1 MLRTRPVRSDPM
13 SPLVIDKNAKKQEIL
28 NAALSAFAQNG
39 VKNTK
44 MADIAKVAGIGKGTI
59 YEYFRSKDAVLAG
72 AFEFFLEKIGGESE
86 AFAHNV
92 PDPEAQLCAFIQGA
106 FDAATRNA
114 ELMKLM
120 FDIWAESIREGT
132 ELDIKGMYE
141 RYRAVIRTILEAGIA
156 SKQFRPVD
164 SQLTAATLIA
174 AMDGLMLQWVMDE
187 AAFDLQGMSLNLTDT
202 FLHGILAT

>member
-44 MADIAKVAGIGKGTI
+44 MADIAACAGIGKGTI

-72 AFEFFLEKIGGESE
+72 AFELFLEKIGGESE
-86 AFAHNV
+86 ARVENLH
-92 PDPEAQLCAFIQGA
+92 DPEAQLRAFIQGA
-106 FDAATRNA
+106 FTAASQNA
-114 ELMKLM
+114 ELTKLM
-120 FDIWAESIREGT
+120 FDIWAESLREGT
-132 ELDIKGMYE
+132 ELDIKGVYE
-141 RYRAVIRTILEAGIA
+141 RYRSFLMDILKVGIDR
-156 SKQFRPVD
+156 KQFRPID
-164 SQLTAATLIA
+164 PQLTAATLIA